1 MENTQTKVMTIWQG
15 LADPHKWYTENGQEF
30 DPRAAAAGT
39 YVIEIK
45 QKRPMTPAFIA
56 VENRRNAENGR

>member
-1 MENTQTKVMTIWQG
+1 MENKPIQVITVWQG
-15 LADPHKWYTENGQEF
+15 LANPHKWYTENGQEF

-45 QKRPMTPAFIA
+45 QKRPIIPAFIA